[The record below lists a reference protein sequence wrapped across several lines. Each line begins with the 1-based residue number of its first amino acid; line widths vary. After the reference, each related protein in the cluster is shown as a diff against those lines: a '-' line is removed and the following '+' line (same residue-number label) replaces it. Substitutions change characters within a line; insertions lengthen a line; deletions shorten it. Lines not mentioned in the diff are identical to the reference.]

1 MQLRTR
7 VGSLVIAGL
16 LIAAPASAQMVHSV
30 SGGLGVFFPRGFDS
44 RVTGDIWVEDLFPST
59 PQHPDLPFLGMAFEI
74 GDFKAANV
82 FGEWAVSFGNHFEI
96 GAGLSYYSQTVHS
109 LYLDVENECQPMAT
123 TPPCNQLPPGTRVE
137 IPQDLRLRMLPIT
150 GVVRVLASRPGS
162 IQPYI
167 GGGISA
173 INFNYSE
180 IGDFVDPS
188 DGLVFHETYRKSG
201 TALGGVF
208 LLGVRIPVGGDIY
221 GITTEY
227 RYQWGAGDL
236 TGVDP
241 AFPAPKID
249 LGGGYLNFG
258 FLVRF

>member
-16 LIAAPASAQMVHSV
+16 LIAAPASAQMVHSI
-30 SGGLGVFFPRGFDS
+30 SGGLGGFFWPKGFDG
-44 RVTGDIWVEDLFPST
+44 RATGDIWVEDLFPASS
-59 PQHPDLPFLGMAFEI
+59 PDLGLAFEI
-74 GDFKAANV
+74 GDFKAGNV
-82 FGEWAVSFGNHFEI
+82 FGEWAVSFGNRFEF

-109 LYLDVENECQPMAT
+109 IYRDVENECQPEAT

-162 IQPYI
+162 IQPYV

-173 INFNYSE
+173 INFRYSE
-180 IGDFVDPS
+180 IGEFVDPS
-188 DGLVFHETYRKSG
+188 DGLVFPESYRKSG
-201 TALGGVF
+201 TVPAGVF
-208 LLGVRIPVGGDIY
+208 LLGVRIPIGGDIY

-227 RYQWGAGDL
+227 RYQWGVGDL
-236 TGVDP
+236 TGAVP
-241 AFPAPKID
+241 AFPASKID
-249 LGGGYLNFG
+249 LSGGYLNFG